1 MQDKVVVLGGELAL
15 EGRELL
21 EAAGIEIISTPPY
34 IGRQKVLDVMAR
46 VKPVAI
52 VVRLIADPLG
62 PDEMKSGG
70 RLVHIA
76 KHGVGT
82 NDIDVAA
89 AAALGIPVSIT
100 TGSNGHS
107 VAEHALMLIMA
118 LLKDAVRQDRL
129 IRDGVWDKN
138 QYYGREL
145 RGQHLAIIGFG
156 FIGQTLARMAAPLG
170 MKISAFD
177 PHTPESA
184 FRDGV
189 ARETDLDRLIAEAD
203 VISLHCPLTEE
214 TRHLIDARRI
224 ALMKPGAYLVN
235 TARGEVVDEE
245 ALIAALRDNR
255 IAGAGLDSFAIEPPA
270 SDNPLFSLPNTL
282 VSPHVAGVT
291 LDAKRAMSV
300 MAAENILATL
310 RHEELAPR
318 CLAR

>member
-34 IGRQKVLDVMAR
+34 LGRQKVLEVMAR
-46 VKPVAI
+46 VKPVAV
-52 VVRLIADPLG
+52 VVRQIADTLG

-70 RLVHIA
+70 RLMHIA

-138 QYYGREL
+138 QYHGREL

-156 FIGQTLARMAAPLG
+156 FIGQTLARMVAPLG

-189 ARETDLDRLIAEAD
+189 ACETDLDRLIGEAD

-214 TRHLIDARRI
+214 TRHLFDARRI
-224 ALMKPGAYLVN
+224 GLMKPSAYLVN

-245 ALIAALRDNR
+245 ALIAALKDNR

-270 SDNPLFSLPNTL
+270 FDNPLFSLPNTL

-318 CLAR
+318 RLAR